1 MDTFALPEA
10 LTSLVDHL
18 VSLPTVLAVTLQNQ
32 SARREDPTNHDWSF
46 GIYYRGTF
54 DPEGLAHLDGT
65 VTAPGEW
72 GRIMNGGATLTV
84 DGHRVDLH
92 YRDIAEVRRWIQESE
107 AGRFEVDSS
116 SRSVAGVP
124 SYTLA
129 AELALG
135 RVVAGSLEE
144 VIQYPEKLAEE
155 GAKRW
160 RDSAESSLDHA
171 GDRAEHGDLAGVL
184 AHLARA
190 CIEVAH
196 ARLCEARRWT
206 VNEKEILE
214 RAELAHLNQ
223 LLTAL
228 NTDPVALSQR
238 VMQARTLLLD

>member
-1 MDTFALPEA
+1 M
-10 LTSLVDHL
+10 
-18 VSLPTVLAVTLQNQ
+18 
-32 SARREDPTNHDWSF
+32 
-46 GIYYRGTF
+46 
-54 DPEGLAHLDGT
+54 
-65 VTAPGEW
+65 
-72 GRIMNGGATLTV
+72 
-84 DGHRVDLH
+84 
-92 YRDIAEVRRWIQESE
+92 
-107 AGRFEVDSS
+107 
-116 SRSVAGVP
+116 AGVP

-135 RVVAGSLEE
+135 RVVAGSLED
-144 VIQYPEKLAEE
+144 VVQYPEKLAEE

-160 RDSAESSLDHA
+160 RDSAKSSLEHA

-214 RAELAHLNQ
+214 RAELTHLNQ